1 MPVTS
6 TLEMYTSLLGWH
18 LYNGIWGLLVSTG
31 LILLPFVITVVSVLR
46 DTASTEGVTA
56 RELIRTLESKLY
68 LMLGVLF
75 FAVQPHIYLYTEN
88 TSFLTSSCAVD
99 GSAAKPE
106 ARKFGDTGTTY
117 DYQADQFTAMLD
129 GRTAKIPVWWYF
141 FGKLNVAI
149 AVSLKNELPC
159 KPDLRGA
166 LTSVSNLK
174 LSDNN
179 LKQEV
184 QQFYNDCYLPAANK
198 FQREQLAK
206 SEIPSAL
213 RDTIAEDVAWMGS
226 EFFVSQSGYY
236 DQLRPSSPIK
246 AMPYSDLRGDNVK
259 GPDLGGIKGPDGKI
273 KVAGPGWPT
282 CDAWWKDKDDGLR
295 KRVLADAKSGEFG
308 LQADKPLY
316 EAVIGKLLPSTKSSE
331 DLLIKQAVYAPT
343 NAPSI
348 EAPLSTESQGPASWN
363 QKGALSDFFATTG
376 LSLKMGLARV
386 ETDTYRAAGPIVQ
399 ALVLMMFTLLL
410 PLLMAFSLFDLGT
423 LLRLTIVQF
432 SIVFWTFLF
441 ALAAWIDN
449 FLLNA
454 LLLTAKNNISD
465 GVLYRV
471 GDSILD
477 QSTEVKV
484 IDWIVMFGYVA
495 LPILFSMFMNMVG
508 RNLSLSVGQ
517 AFDAVSGNAGQASTS
532 SASLAQNAAI
542 SAVTSAAG
550 RGVSSAIKKLNQ

>member
-141 FGKLNVAI
+141 FGKLNTAI

-226 EFFVSQSGYY
+226 EFFVSQGGYY
-236 DQLRPSSPIK
+236 DQLRPSAPIK
-246 AMPYSDLRGDNVK
+246 EMPYSKLRGDDVK
-259 GPDLGGIKGPDGKI
+259 GPDLEGTALAP
-273 KVAGPGWPT
+273 GPGWPT
-282 CDAWWKDKDDGLR
+282 CDAWWKDRDNGLR

-308 LQADKPLY
+308 LQADKSLY
-316 EAVIGKLLPSTKSSE
+316 DDVIGKLLPNTKSSE

-348 EAPLSTESQGPASWN
+348 QTPLSVETGDGDGLVGMLKDGLVN
-363 QKGALSDFFATTG
+363 TG
-376 LSLKMGLARV
+376 LGWKLGTARI
-386 ETDTYRAAGPIVQ
+386 ETTTYKAAGPIVQ

-423 LLRLTIVQF
+423 LLRLTLVQF

-441 ALAAWIDN
+441 ALASWLDN

-454 LLLTAKNNISD
+454 LLLTAKNNISGKMIGYMD
-465 GVLYRV
+465 FRV
-471 GDSILD
+471 GDNTFN
-477 QSTEVKV
+477 QSTEAMV
-484 IDWIVMFGYVA
+484 INWVSMFGYIG
-495 LPILFSMFMNMVG
+495 LPILFSLFMNLVG
-508 RNLSLSVGQ
+508 RNLGMSFSDIFNPVSGSVGK
-517 AFDAVSGNAGQASTS
+517 SSTS
-532 SASLAQNAAI
+532 TTEMAQGAAKSLI
-542 SAVTSAAG
+542 TKG
-550 RGVSSAIKKLNQ
+550 KI

>member
-18 LYNGIWGLLVSTG
+18 LYNGIWGLLISTG

-141 FGKLNVAI
+141 FGKLNTAI

-226 EFFVSQSGYY
+226 EFFVSQGGYY
-236 DQLRPSSPIK
+236 DQLRPSAPVK
-246 AMPYSDLRGDNVK
+246 EMPYSKLRGDDVK
-259 GPDLGGIKGPDGKI
+259 GPDLEGTALAP
-273 KVAGPGWPT
+273 GPGWPT
-282 CDAWWKDKDDGLR
+282 CDAWWKDRDNGLR

-308 LQADKPLY
+308 LQSDKPLY
-316 EAVIGKLLPSTKSSE
+316 DAVIGKLLPSTKISE
-331 DLLIKQAVYAPT
+331 DFLIKQAVYAPT
-343 NAPSI
+343 NAPSLQ
-348 EAPLSTESQGPASWN
+348 APLTAESQGEESIKAS
-363 QKGALSDFFATTG
+363 LSDFFVSTG
-376 LSLKMGLARV
+376 LSMKMGLARI

-399 ALVLMMFTLLL
+399 ALVLMVFILVL

-423 LLRLTIVQF
+423 LLRLTLVQF

-454 LLLTAKNNISD
+454 LVLTAKNSVEFS
-465 GVLYRV
+465 GSASYRIGNAV
-471 GDSILD
+471 ID
-477 QSTEVKV
+477 QGTEATV
-484 IDWIVMFGYVA
+484 IDWITMFGYVA
-495 LPILFSMFMNMVG
+495 LPILFSMFMNLVG
-508 RNLSLSVGQ
+508 RNLSISFNEIFPH
-517 AFDAVSGNAGQASTS
+517 ASGKAGSASTS
-532 SASLAQNAAI
+532 TAGMAQGAA
-542 SAVTSAAG
+542 TSAAT
-550 RGVSSAIKKLNQ
+550 RGMSKAMK